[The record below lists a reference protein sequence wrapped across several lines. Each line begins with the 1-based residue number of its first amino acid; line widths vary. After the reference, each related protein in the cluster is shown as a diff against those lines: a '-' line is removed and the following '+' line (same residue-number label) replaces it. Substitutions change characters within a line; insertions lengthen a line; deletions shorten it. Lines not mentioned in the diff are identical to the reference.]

1 MPRKKV
7 KNKESLPPEDTAEL
21 ALVKE
26 RMEDVLKATLK
37 DVQGYANKRCLAV
50 QDPDKWMKIA
60 GLLLQGKTPKQIEY
74 HYKLTDFK
82 GAKNVEAQLMEN
94 PAVGDV
100 KREFAVKLIDSM
112 NTGIEIVHKLNQAIN
127 HKLENT
133 DMDELLEEH
142 SLMDLNRMATD
153 RTGKEFL
160 GLVHTINKLTNIAP
174 PAQEVVHRIPAY
186 EGMMEEIRKAR
197 EKENALRAVPVEVVE
212 GELDLNAD

>member
-1 MPRKKV
+1 MSDS
-7 KNKESLPPEDTAEL
+7 ESSENTD
-21 ALVKE
+21 LVQIKE

-37 DVQGYANKRCLAV
+37 DVQSYADKRCIAV
-50 QDPDKWMKIA
+50 RDPKRWMEIA
-60 GLLLQGKTPKQIEY
+60 SLLLQGKTPKQIEY
-74 HYKLTDFK
+74 NYGHLTDFK

-94 PAVGDV
+94 PAIGDV

-112 NTGIEIVHKLNQAIN
+112 NTGIEIVHKLNQAIY

-133 DMDELLEEH
+133 DIDELLEKH

-197 EKENALRAVPVEVVE
+197 EKENALRAVPVEIVE
-212 GELDLNAD
+212 GELENE